1 MTADTDPVSVI
12 RELREVVDS
21 LRHNS
26 DNVLSYAKGVP
37 LTITNQCEAALYRAR
52 TALARFDALFNLQ
65 QAEQASWAMK
75 DGVFLPFKK
84 VGR

>member
-12 RELREVVDS
+12 RELRATMDEIIRIGD
-21 LRHNS
+21 RDTNAW
-26 DNVLSYAKGVP
+26 NNAK
-37 LTITNQCEAALYRAR
+37 AAR
-52 TALARFDALFNLQ
+52 ARFDALFNLQ

-84 VGR
+84 VWR